1 MFNYESTENYD
12 YVGNALWFSGFFNYI
27 VFSAV
32 SATIDDNRPQ
42 EDKPC
47 YLAVMAHRSQMQAIL
62 DNAHLFDPA
71 FVNAVSALVQ
81 KYDDLEIV
89 FD

>member
-32 SATIDDNRPQ
+32 SATIDDSRPQ

-47 YLAVMAHRSQMQAIL
+47 YLAV
-62 DNAHLFDPA
+62 PP
-71 FVNAVSALVQ
+71 FVVPIFAGIKKAASHVAAV
-81 KYDDLEIV
+81 
-89 FD
+89 